1 MEKWFFFVE
10 FSLPRDHSIGF
21 ETSAKTSKVISSSTS
36 ELISLNNSN
45 RNNCNRNNSNRNSS
59 NRNNSNRNN
68 CNRSPKEPS
77 SSSSQRD
84 SLNAKVSPY
93 GNQIP
98 VTRQTYFRS
107 PKYQFNSKNKFDS
120 LNFVID
126 NKTDIFLILETKLDD
141 SFPTTQFLIEGFG
154 TPYRHDRNSK
164 GGYSSCISE
173 KIHHPSV
180 FHVRLTMTLKP
191 W

>member
-45 RNNCNRNNSNRNSS
+45 RNN
-59 NRNNSNRNN
+59 SNRNN

-77 SSSSQRD
+77 SSLSQRD
-84 SLNAKVSPY
+84 SLNAKVSAY

-98 VTRQTYFRS
+98 VTRQTFFRS

-180 FHVRLTMTLKP
+180 FHVRLTMTLKL